1 MKLSLKRMVFSF
13 LIYFAILGLPTSLLA
28 RSNRPQ
34 VSPERLREG
43 GFVDG
48 TYPGNWNDTAR
59 NSQNFKYRQQGPKF
73 SLKQNTLNADQGNI
87 AVIEDDGTVVFPAN
101 LFDLDSSNIRFTPNG
116 SGYLVNKIAQ
126 NFDPAAGSVLVPGT
140 AAPAPGQPPGPN
152 LSDDDATQVS
162 FSGGFTF
169 TFFGQTYTSVFVG
182 SDGHLTFG
190 SGDSTS
196 DERDVVR
203 FMGRQPRIGPLFAD
217 LEPGCGTGDIR
228 TLQRSDRFIAIW
240 NDIPNFSD
248 FCSNVNR
255 NHNTFE
261 VVLFANGSIEFSY
274 NGMGTSEG
282 VVGIAPG
289 NNLGSP
295 PSVVDYTT
303 LTTSTP
309 EFGVVFEFFSTSTQI
324 SRTALA
330 QKFFQS
336 HGDDYDFIT
345 FLTNFNFNLGSGAFA
360 FEENVSNDATGL
372 GVLPVFQPDP
382 AWGTKGRLRSFLT
395 LGPLSQYPNDPN
407 QIFLG
412 TNSTVEVIGQEFG
425 HRWMSFV
432 DIPGAICDP
441 TTSPQTFVNTI
452 LGRDCAH
459 WSFFFNSD
467 GSVMEGNDIQDNG
480 NGTFTTKDDATSK
493 YSDLDQY
500 LMGLKDQSEISPTFA
515 VFNPTGAGGR
525 ANGSPPAIRITFGGT
540 KHTVTVND
548 IITASV
554 PLPGGGTRP
563 NGVRTPTPATSQKAF
578 RQAWILLVQRN
589 TTPSAADLAKIDTI
603 RQAWQSFFSTA
614 TNGRGSVDTT
624 LVSSV
629 FSAQLPASGGVSKIS
644 SGQGQFASVT
654 YGQVTNP
661 AGPPPVG
668 LAIFAQRQSGA
679 LITEAGVPAVAPA
692 TSSRVFVD
700 FDAANGRD
708 SGVALVNPGNTA
720 LTVNLTL
727 RDQNGVSSSCPAV
740 TVPPLGKV
748 AQFASQFGCSAL
760 GSSFLGTLTFTASA
774 PFAAVNL
781 RSAPNDHPP
790 ESIFSALP
798 VVDPTVTPVGSNLI
812 FSQILDGNGN
822 PTQILLMNTS
832 GSTIAG
838 TISLFRDAGTPI
850 LLDFGS
856 GPVSSLFYSIS
867 ANGMQKFST
876 TGQGGLKVAYAVVT
890 PTSGQLPAGAVIFAG
905 KGATGQ
911 SSQAGVLNAI
921 PTTNARVYIERS
933 SVPLDRNTGIAL
945 VNRNASSASVTL
957 HLVSLDGSF
966 DRTTSINVDSNIHLA
981 AFIEQL
987 FSSVSIPSEFKGVL
1001 TIQSNQPLALITLRL
1016 THNERGEEIYS
1027 TLPVADL
1034 NNPPIGPLFIPQVV
1048 DGGGFTTQIILIN
1061 TSNSGETVGITFFG
1075 PNGNIVIVPFS

>member
-1 MKLSLKRMVFSF
+1 MRLSRQKLRVVFILYLAMTVLPASLSAK
-13 LIYFAILGLPTSLLA
+13 
-28 RSNRPQ
+28 SNRPR

-43 GFVDG
+43 GFIDG

-59 NSQNFKYRQQGPKF
+59 ISQNFKYRRQGPQF

-87 AVIEDDGTVVFPAN
+87 AVIEDDGSVIFPAN
-101 LFDLDSSNIRFTPNG
+101 HFDLDNSNIRFTPSG
-116 SGYLVNKIAQ
+116 SAYTVTKIPQ
-126 NFDPAAGSVLVPGT
+126 NFDPAAGAILVPGT
-140 AAPAPGQPPGPN
+140 VSPSQGQPPGPN
-152 LSDDDATQVS
+152 LSDDDATQVP
-162 FSGGFTF
+162 FSSGFTF
-169 TFFGQTYTSVFVG
+169 NFFGQTYTSVFVG
-182 SDGHLTFG
+182 SDGYLTFT
-190 SGDSTS
+190 SGDATS
-196 DERDVVR
+196 DDRDLVR
-203 FMGRQPRIGPLFAD
+203 FLSRQPRIGPLFAD
-217 LEPGCGTGDIR
+217 LEPGCGTGDVR

-248 FCSNVNR
+248 SCSNVNR
-255 NHNTFE
+255 DHNTFE
-261 VVLFANGSIEFSY
+261 VVLFANGSIEFSF
-274 NGMGTSEG
+274 NGMGTTEG
-282 VVGIAPG
+282 IVGIAPG
-289 NNLGSP
+289 NNGGKP

-303 LTTSTP
+303 LTTPTL
-309 EFGVVFEFFSTSTQI
+309 EFGVIFEFFSTSMTI

-330 QKFFQS
+330 EKFYET

-345 FLTNFNFNLGSGAFA
+345 FLTNFSFNLGGNAFA

-372 GVLPVFQPDP
+372 GALPVFQPDP

-395 LGPLSQYPNDPN
+395 LGPLSQYPTDPN

-432 DIPGAICDP
+432 DIPGATCDP
-441 TTSPQTFVNTI
+441 TTTPQTFVNTI

-500 LMGLKDQSEISPTFA
+500 LMGLKDQSEVSPTFA
-515 VFNPTGAGGR
+515 VFNPTGSSR
-525 ANGSPPAIRITFGGT
+525 ANGSSPDVNITFGGT
-540 KHTVTVND
+540 RHTVTVND
-548 IITASV
+548 IMTGSILRPDGST
-554 PLPGGGTRP
+554 GP
-563 NGVRTPTPATSQKAF
+563 NGLRTPTPATSQKAF

-589 TTPSAADLAKIDTI
+589 TTPSAADVARIDTI

-624 LVSSV
+624 LVSTV

-644 SGQGQFASVT
+644 SGQGQFASVS

-679 LITEAGVPAVAPA
+679 LVTEAGVPAVAA
-692 TSSRVFVD
+692 STSSRVFVD

-708 SGVALVNPGNTA
+708 SGVALVNPGTTA

-740 TVPPLGKV
+740 TVPPLGKI
-748 AQFASQFGCSAL
+748 AQFASQFSCSAL

-838 TISLFRDAGTPI
+838 TILLFRDSGTPA

-856 GPVSSLFYSIS
+856 GPVSSLSYSIS

-905 KGATGQ
+905 KGATGA

-933 SVPLDRNTGIAL
+933 SVPLDRDTGIAL
-945 VNRNASSASVTL
+945 VNRNPSTANVTL

-966 DRTTSINVDSNIHLA
+966 NQTTTINVDSNIHLA

-987 FSSVSIPSEFKGVL
+987 FASVSIPSEFKGVL
-1001 TIQSNQPLALITLRL
+1001 TIQSNQPLALVTLRL

-1034 NNPPIGPLFIPQVV
+1034 NNPPVGPLFIPQVV

-1061 TSNSGETVGITFFG
+1061 TSNGGETVGITFISPG
-1075 PNGNIVIVPFS
+1075 GSTVVVPFS

>member
-1 MKLSLKRMVFSF
+1 MRLSLKKWLAVSLLCVAM
-13 LIYFAILGLPTSLLA
+13 IGLPHSLWGASKRSQTS
-28 RSNRPQ
+28 PGQ
-34 VSPERLREG
+34 LREG
-43 GFVDG
+43 GFIDG
-48 TYPGNWNDTAR
+48 TYPGNWNDVPR
-59 NSQNFKYRQQGPKF
+59 ISQNFEFRRAGPQF
-73 SLKQNTLNADQGNI
+73 SLKRNTLNADQGNI
-87 AVIEDDGTVVFPAN
+87 AVIEDDGTIVFPAN
-101 LFDLDSSNIRFTPNG
+101 PFDLDNSNIRFTPSG
-116 SGYLVNKIAQ
+116 SGYLVSKIPQ
-126 NFDPAAGSVLVPGT
+126 NFDTAAGSILVPGT
-140 AAPAPGQPPGPN
+140 VQPSPGQPPGPN
-152 LSDDDATQVS
+152 LSDDDATQVA

-169 TFFGQTYTSVFVG
+169 NFFGQTYTSVFVG

-196 DERDVVR
+196 DDRDLVR
-203 FMGRQPRIGPLFAD
+203 FLGRQPRIGPLFAD

-228 TLQRSDRFIAIW
+228 SLQRSDRFIVIW

-248 FCSNVNR
+248 TCSNVNR
-255 NHNTFE
+255 DHNTFE

-282 VVGIAPG
+282 IVGIAPG
-289 NNLGSP
+289 SNQGKP

-303 LTTSTP
+303 LTAPTS
-309 EFGVVFEFFSTSTQI
+309 EFGVVFEFFSTSTQV

-330 QKFFQS
+330 QKFYQS
-336 HGDDYDFIT
+336 HGDDYDFIA
-345 FLTNFNFNLGSGAFA
+345 FLTNFGFNLGGNAFA
-360 FEENVSNDATGL
+360 FEENVSNEATGL

-382 AWGTKGRLRSFLT
+382 AWGTQGRLRSFLT
-395 LGPLSQYPNDPN
+395 LGPLTQYPSDPN

-441 TTSPQTFVNTI
+441 TTTPQTFANTI

-467 GSVMEGNDIQDNG
+467 GSVMEGNDILDNG
-480 NGTFTTKDDATSK
+480 NGTFTTQNDATSK

-500 LMGLKDQSEISPTFA
+500 LMGLKDQSEVSPTFV
-515 VFNPTGAGGR
+515 VFNPTGSGR
-525 ANGSPPAIRITFGGT
+525 TNGSAPAVGVTFGGT

-548 IITASV
+548 IITANV
-554 PLPGGGTRP
+554 TLPDGTVQQ
-563 NGVRTPTPATSQKAF
+563 NGLRTPTPATSPKAF

-589 TTPSAADLAKIDTI
+589 TTPSAADLARIDTI

-614 TNGRGSVDTT
+614 TKGRGTVDTT
-624 LVSSV
+624 LVSNV

-654 YGQVTNP
+654 YGQLTSP

-668 LAIFAQRQSGA
+668 LAIFAQRQNGA
-679 LITEAGVPAVAPA
+679 LVTEAGVPAVAA
-692 TSSRVFVD
+692 TTSSRVFVD

-708 SGVALVNPGNTA
+708 SGVALVNPGATA

-740 TVPPLGKV
+740 TVPPLGKI
-748 AQFASQFGCSAL
+748 AQFASQFSCSAL
-760 GSSFLGTLTFTASA
+760 GSSFLGTLTFTAAA

-798 VVDPTVTPVGSNLI
+798 VVDPTVTPVGSSLI

-856 GPVSSLFYSIS
+856 GPVSSLSYSIS
-867 ANGMQKFST
+867 PNGMQKFST

-933 SVPLDRNTGIAL
+933 SVPLDRDTGIAL
-945 VNRNASSASVTL
+945 VNRNASTANITL

-966 DRTTSINVDSNIHLA
+966 DQTTGINVDPNIHLA
-981 AFIEQL
+981 AFIGQL
-987 FSSVSIPSEFKGVL
+987 FSQVSIPSEFKGVL
-1001 TIQSNQPLALITLRL
+1001 TIQSNQPLALVTLRL

-1034 NNPPIGPLFIPQVV
+1034 NNPPVGPLFIPQVV

-1061 TSNSGETVGITFFG
+1061 TSNGGETVGITFISPSG
-1075 PNGNIVIVPFS
+1075 STVVVPSS